1 MIDYRSDLF
10 ESTHSNTQNNVKIQ
24 ELTED
29 LRRTVDLQKLG
40 RSLGA
45 ISGMQIQI
53 SSLQTIVQVIQMC

>member
-29 LRRTVDLQKLG
+29 LRRIVDLQKLG